1 MSISVTII
9 NKEMFVIPKFP
20 DLQYMMAYM
29 YMHIIM
35 LTTNEAVIL
44 QLFLFSVLLC
54 SEVGK
59 GVNDHTKDEVLKD
72 DDNHYQEEGEIVDE
86 S

>member
-1 MSISVTII
+1 MLL
-9 NKEMFVIPKFP
+9 VILKFP
-20 DLQYMMAYM
+20 DLQYIMMAYM

-59 GVNDHTKDEVLKD
+59 GVNDHTKDEVLED
-72 DDNHYQEEGEIVDE
+72 DDNHYQEGEIVDE
-86 S
+86 SQRKQPLL